1 MTAQQVI
8 DQIVGDSCIELF
20 SDYQLQL
27 RAQSAAMISVE
38 VPLLYCGV
46 VGFSGEEM
54 RGTLLLGTSREPLGR
69 TSPANDSSLREW
81 IAELSNQLLGRIK
94 NKLLTRGVN
103 LHLSTPIV
111 LRGEHISPV
120 GRAEFVPLAFT
131 CDGGLV
137 CVWLDYELKAG
148 VDISQI
154 VTLED
159 QMIEGSSQLF

>member
-1 MTAQQVI
+1 MSAQEVI

-20 SDYQLQL
+20 SDYQLKLQ
-27 RAQSAAMISVE
+27 AQTREMLEPA

-120 GRAEFVPLAFT
+120 GRAELVPLAFS

-137 CVWLDYELKAG
+137 CVWLDYELKSG
-148 VDISQI
+148 IDISQI
-154 VTLED
+154 VTVED
-159 QMIEGSSQLF
+159 QMTEGSSMLF